1 MCRASLWLSC
11 FFLLEVAFIICDT
24 ALFFWKSFFF
34 GMIKHED
41 WVNIVTVWLDQLL
54 QGTQF
59 CTELHHLR
67 LHFFS
72 VVPKTRRFFLLF
84 QVSTTFECFLLRL
97 IPWRLV
103 KAFVRRPL
111 AAKASSTTC
120 TVDVRFGFVKMA
132 FKLAKL
138 RQDTPACA
146 SFLENLHWND
156 VQTLIVYIFYLT

>member
-1 MCRASLWLSC
+1 M
-11 FFLLEVAFIICDT
+11 
-24 ALFFWKSFFF
+24 
-34 GMIKHED
+34 
-41 WVNIVTVWLDQLL
+41 
-54 QGTQF
+54 
-59 CTELHHLR
+59 
-67 LHFFS
+67 
-72 VVPKTRRFFLLF
+72 
-84 QVSTTFECFLLRL
+84 FLLRL

-132 FKLAKL
+132 FKLVKL

-156 VQTLIVYIFYLT
+156 VQTLSVYIFYLT